1 MTKSTTQT
9 IVKATLT
16 TLRDEGFAGATS
28 RAIAR
33 RGGFNQALIFYHFG
47 SLENLR
53 LAAVRQMSEERLAR
67 YTEAVA
73 ALPTLEALVPTMVDL
88 WEEDKAAGHVQV
100 VAQLIAGSA
109 NRPELA
115 GAVVSLMEPWIALAE
130 TTFARVLPSGLPL
143 AELAFA
149 TVVFYLGLNLI
160 THLDPDDT
168 RIDSL
173 FGRGR
178 SWAPLLTPLLAG
190 LSETRSPTP

>member
-1 MTKSTTQT
+1 MTKSITQT
-9 IVKATLT
+9 IVKATLE
-16 TLRDEGFAGATS
+16 TLRDEGFAGASS

-67 YTEAVA
+67 YTEAVSG
-73 ALPTLEALVPTMVDL
+73 LPTLEALVPVMVDL
-88 WEEDKAAGHVQV
+88 WAEDEAAGHVQV

-115 GAVVSLMEPWIALAE
+115 GAVVELMEPWVALAE
-130 TTFARVLPSGLPL
+130 ETFERVLPDGLPIP
-143 AELAFA
+143 ELAFG
-149 TVVFYLGLNLI
+149 TVVFYLGANLI
-160 THLDPDDT
+160 THLDPEGT
-168 RIDSL
+168 RIDAL

-178 SWAPLLTPLLAG
+178 EWAALVGPLLAG
-190 LSETRSPTP
+190 LS